1 MSVLAGGTGRA
12 KGSSRWR
19 LLFAVGVVAAAVLA
33 AALVGGS
40 SAAAGTASPIQA
52 QVLRADGKIGEP
64 VRDGKFEFTVRSV
77 KCGVS
82 QVGEEPLTQTAQG
95 QFCLVTMTVKN
106 IGDKPQTFSDSDQKG
121 FGADGKEFKTDTTA
135 GLYANNNADVF
146 LNDINPG
153 NQVTGVVVY
162 DIPQNGKLAKLELHD
177 SPFSGGATVQLP

>member
-1 MSVLAGGTGRA
+1 MRA
-12 KGSSRWR
+12 ERSRRWR
-19 LLFAVGVVAAAVLA
+19 LVFAVGVVAAAVLA
-33 AALVGGS
+33 SVLVGGASAGAS
-40 SAAAGTASPIQA
+40 SAPFVPS
-52 QVLRADGKIGEP
+52 QVQRADGKIGEP

-153 NQVTGVVVY
+153 NQVTGVIVY

-177 SPFSGGATVQLP
+177 SPFSSGATVQLS